1 MGNPLQM
8 VSVDTPVLEDELPPG
23 AGKRT
28 KILTPFPFLNIP
40 RLS

>member
-1 MGNPLQM
+1 MGNTLQM

-28 KILTPFPFLNIP
+28 KKSSHHPLFLM
-40 RLS
+40 S